1 MISEDQAEVAQIE
14 ASDDFEQEMNNELDT
29 RFHEAEASSGIA
41 QSSKS
46 LVVAKSSNVQCGLTD
61 WDSDDE
67 EEFLDDW
74 DKKKTNSAEEDK
86 INDELFYDP
95 NMDDEDQKWAD
106 NFRRQYVPKG
116 FPGTKEKPLPN
127 SDAVLNCPACF
138 ILLCL
143 DCQRHSQYEH
153 QYRAMFVMNC
163 EVDHSQHLKY
173 PKDKKKYRKGKG
185 KKNKNEPMVD
195 ENDTFN
201 PVKCN
206 RCSTQVAVYDKDEIY
221 HFFNVISSH

>member
-1 MISEDQAEVAQIE
+1 MNTEDAQLE
-14 ASDDFEQEMNNELDT
+14 ASDDFEQEMNIELDS
-29 RFHEAEASSGIA
+29 RFHEAEASGGIA
-41 QSSKS
+41 QSSKQS
-46 LVVAKSSNVQCGLTD
+46 IVAKSSNVLDDD
-61 WDSDDE
+61 WDSDD

-74 DKKKTNSAEEDK
+74 DKKKSSEEDK
-86 INDELFYDP
+86 INDDLFYDP

-163 EVDHSQHLKY
+163 EVDYSQHLKY
-173 PKDKKKYRKGKG
+173 PKAKNKRKKG

-195 ENDTFN
+195 ENDMFN

-206 RCSTQVAVYDKDEIY
+206 RCSTQVAVYDKDEVY

>member
-1 MISEDQAEVAQIE
+1 MNAEDTQLE
-14 ASDDFEQEMNNELDT
+14 ASDDFEQEMNNELDS
-29 RFHEAEASSGIA
+29 RFHEAEASSGI

-46 LVVAKSSNVQCGLTD
+46 IVAKSSNVGDQ
-61 WDSDDE
+61 WDSDSDE

-74 DKKKTNSAEEDK
+74 DKKKNPEEQK

-106 NFRRQYVPKG
+106 DFRRQYVPKG

-173 PKDKKKYRKGKG
+173 PKAKNKRKKGR
-185 KKNKNEPMVD
+185 KNKNEPMVD
-195 ENDTFN
+195 ENDMFN

-206 RCSTQVAVYDKDEIY
+206 RCSTQVAVYDKDEVY

>member
-1 MISEDQAEVAQIE
+1 MNAEDTQLE
-14 ASDDFEQEMNNELDT
+14 ASDDFEQEMNNELDS
-29 RFHEAEASSGIA
+29 RFHEAEASSGI

-46 LVVAKSSNVQCGLTD
+46 IVAKSSNVGDQ
-61 WDSDDE
+61 WDSDSDE

-74 DKKKTNSAEEDK
+74 DKKKNSEEDR
-86 INDELFYDP
+86 INDDLFYDP

-173 PKDKKKYRKGKG
+173 PKAKNKHRKGKG
-185 KKNKNEPMVD
+185 KKKNEPMVD

-206 RCSTQVAVYDKDEIY
+206 RCTTQVAVYDKDEVY

>member
-1 MISEDQAEVAQIE
+1 MNTEDAQLE
-14 ASDDFEQEMNNELDT
+14 ASDDFEQEMNIELDT
-29 RFHEAEASSGIA
+29 RFHEAEASGGIA
-41 QSSKS
+41 QSSKQS
-46 LVVAKSSNVQCGLTD
+46 IVAKSSNVLDDD
-61 WDSDDE
+61 WDSDD

-74 DKKKTNSAEEDK
+74 DKKKNSEEDK
-86 INDELFYDP
+86 INDDLFYDP

-163 EVDHSQHLKY
+163 EVDYSQHLKY
-173 PKDKKKYRKGKG
+173 PKAKNKRKRGKKK
-185 KKNKNEPMVD
+185 
-195 ENDTFN
+195 TT
-201 PVKCN
+201 
-206 RCSTQVAVYDKDEIY
+206 S
-221 HFFNVISSH
+221 

>member
-1 MISEDQAEVAQIE
+1 MATLRIVYFFIFCYLLLVTICKLRDKS
-14 ASDDFEQEMNNELDT
+14 
-29 RFHEAEASSGIA
+29 FHHVPRT
-41 QSSKS
+41 
-46 LVVAKSSNVQCGLTD
+46 LLR
-61 WDSDDE
+61 
-67 EEFLDDW
+67 
-74 DKKKTNSAEEDK
+74 KKNSEEDK
-86 INDELFYDP
+86 INDDLFYDP

-163 EVDHSQHLKY
+163 EVDYSQHLKY
-173 PKDKKKYRKGKG
+173 PKAKNKRKRG

-195 ENDTFN
+195 ENDMFN

-206 RCSTQVAVYDKDEIY
+206 RCSTQVAVYDKDEVY
-221 HFFNVISSH
+221 HFFNVTYHFMFM